1 MLRDFT
7 WMEKYEEA
15 CQLDD
20 DYVGRERERFGSE
33 EGHVTE
39 KYYIIG

>member
-7 WMEKYEEA
+7 CTEKYEEA

-20 DYVGRERERFGSE
+20 DYVGRERFGNE
-33 EGHVTE
+33 EGYVIE